1 MDFLRW
7 SFTVTYVTVVDMKRG
22 EEKLLTFKV
31 NHEHPVQSMSLSL
44 ILKHEKHYFFTD
56 TIFVLQTRMDG
67 LQQLRFY
74 IAAQVEFC
82 LDRNKAKL
90 CFDIQFTDELFET
103 SFTRIKEIC
112 HVKKYKIL
120 YLL

>member
-1 MDFLRW
+1 MDFLHW

-44 ILKHEKHYFFTD
+44 ILRHEKHYFLTA
-56 TIFVLQTRMDG
+56 TIFVLYIRVDG
-67 LQQLRFY
+67 FQQLRFY

-82 LDRNKAKL
+82 LDRNKTKL
-90 CFDIQFTDELFET
+90 QL
-103 SFTRIKEIC
+103 K
-112 HVKKYKIL
+112 VAL
-120 YLL
+120 